1 MEFIQHDAAFGWRSK
16 SAPHVSVRGQI
27 KHSLSVNKL
36 DVGGLLCLLLAPFVV
51 EVPHLC
57 GWQAAA
63 TIHVEQIARVKC
75 IYPQDLYA
83 TLTVVLLTP
92 RLFYKKKP
100 QTLWTALW
108 NLTNLMMNSL
118 LGRFPAE
125 IFWATP
131 IKFGCDRKLIGT
143 LTSSTTSLRME
154 S

>member
-16 SAPHVSVRGQI
+16 SAPHVSVGGQI

-36 DVGGLLCLLLAPFVV
+36 DVGGLLRLLLAPFVV

-57 GWQAAA
+57 GWQAAT

-92 RLFYKKKP
+92 RLFYKKKTTNIMNCFMEP
-100 QTLWTALW
+100 HKPDDEFTTWSLPSRDILGHAYKVWLW
-108 NLTNLMMNSL
+108 
-118 LGRFPAE
+118 
-125 IFWATP
+125 
-131 IKFGCDRKLIGT
+131 
-143 LTSSTTSLRME
+143 
-154 S
+154 